1 MKDKKYS
8 QPKIKIN
15 KVYTRKG
22 DKGKTAIVGG
32 HKVNKSS
39 IIIKAFGDID
49 ELNVVVGICKAN
61 LESIKDKDSKLLL
74 VYLQRIQLELFNL
87 GNKILLNNKSEIEK
101 YI

>member
-61 LESIKDKDSKLLL
+61 LESIKDKDS
-74 VYLQRIQLELFNL
+74 
-87 GNKILLNNKSEIEK
+87 
-101 YI
+101 